1 MLIFLMYVPNV
12 KHSKGRFS
20 LPMVRSKIQE
30 FWREVVET
38 LSNSSEVSLP
48 LCPRMSVLG
57 LTPKDINLSRANR
70 KMDTLSLL
78 QARQTISKC
87 SESIQRPTTKG
98 WLEDIVQVIAMEKI
112 KYSLTGKYAFI
123 ANIAL
128 HARNV
133 DFLLGLCKGPSIS

>member
-1 MLIFLMYVPNV
+1 MYQMLNTQRDAFP
-12 KHSKGRFS
+12 
-20 LPMVRSKIQE
+20 LPMVRSKMQE

-78 QARQTISKC
+78 QARQTIAKC

-112 KYSLTGKYAFI
+112 KYSLKGKYALFEEMWTSF
-123 ANIAL
+123 L
-128 HARNV
+128 
-133 DFLLGLCKGPSIS
+133 DFVKGPQFLRALK